1 MSRTVPL
8 SYGAVID
15 SHVNSNFLVNAATT
29 TGLTFGIKAG
39 ETIDG
44 VTINTVAAD
53 TVALADDTANQLVF
67 VSGAGFAVGS
77 GDFLLYEV
85 TTASG
90 AITVITDRRAAYP

>member
-29 TGLTFGIKAG
+29 TGLTFGVKAG
-39 ETIDG
+39 EIINGVLVTAVGAGTI
-44 VTINTVAAD
+44 
-53 TVALADDTANQLVF
+53 ALADDTVDQLVF
-67 VSGAGFAVGS
+67 ISAGVLALGS

-90 AITVITDRRAAYP
+90 VITVINDKRAAYP

>member
-8 SYGAVID
+8 SFGAIID

-39 ETIDG
+39 ETING
-44 VTINTVAAD
+44 VTVTTVGAG
-53 TVALADDTANQLVF
+53 TVALADDTTDQFVF
-67 VSGAGFAVGS
+67 VSGSSFAVGA

-90 AITVITDRRAAYP
+90 GITVINDKRAAYP

>member
-8 SYGAVID
+8 SYGAVIN

-29 TGLTFGIKAG
+29 TGLTLGIKAG
-39 ETIDG
+39 ETTDG
-44 VTINTVAAD
+44 VTVTTVGAG
-53 TVALADDTANQLVF
+53 TIALADDTANQLVS
-67 VSGAGFAVGS
+67 VTTGAFALGA

-90 AITVITDRRAAYP
+90 VITVINDRRAAYP